1 MNGNIKRYVR
11 TTAVAGFGA
20 AVIAQAAL
28 AGGEPKN
35 QAPFTRPV
43 KAHVTHAVLLR
54 ATSGANNPVIRG
66 EAKNQQ
72 PFTNRA

>member
-1 MNGNIKRYVR
+1 MSDNIKRSIR

-28 AGGEPKN
+28 AGGEAKN

-43 KAHVTHAVLLR
+43 TAHVTHAVLLR
-54 ATSGANNPVIRG
+54 ATSRASDPVIRG
-66 EAKNQQ
+66 EAKNQR